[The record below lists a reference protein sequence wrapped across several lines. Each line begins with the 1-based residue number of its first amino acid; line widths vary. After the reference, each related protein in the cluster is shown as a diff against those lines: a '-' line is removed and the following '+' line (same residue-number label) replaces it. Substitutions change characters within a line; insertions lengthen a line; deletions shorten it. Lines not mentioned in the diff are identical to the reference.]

1 MGWVGLD
8 LCGANT
14 AFKTSKEAPNDQNR
28 SSYIYSIYSIYAK
41 MHFSIL
47 ATTSKAIWFETSE
60 SECEKCWNS
69 KLLPTPAAPELILT
83 NDVSWLELGGSNR
96 ARNWHRVLCCTIFSM
111 LYNIFYAVQYCLCS
125 TIHSSMLY
133 NTVTLIYF
141 SDIRLLPEFD
151 SYSIRTSFSSSEL

>member
-1 MGWVGLD
+1 
-8 LCGANT
+8 
-14 AFKTSKEAPNDQNR
+14 
-28 SSYIYSIYSIYAK
+28 
-41 MHFSIL
+41 MHSQVCKSIL

-96 ARNWHRVLCCTIFSM
+96 ARNWHRVLCCTNCTTICCTIHYWHRVLCCTIFSM
-111 LYNIFYAVQYCLCS
+111 LYNIVYAVQYFLCS

-141 SDIRLLPEFD
+141 ADIRLLPEFD
-151 SYSIRTSFSSSEL
+151 SYSIINCFFFI